1 MNAAKEG
8 AIALIRSLPDDCTI
22 EDIRHH
28 LAVLREAD
36 EGFEAIEEGR
46 GGSEEEVE
54 GTVAGFDELP
64 FFGMWSDRDDL
75 PEAVDQVREGRE
87 SWRRRPSRTD

>member
-1 MNAAKEG
+1 MNAAKES

-22 EDIRHH
+22 EDIQYH
-28 LAVLREAD
+28 LAVRRKVE
-36 EGFEAIEEGR
+36 EGLKAIEEGR
-46 GGSEEEVE
+46 VVTQEEAERK
-54 GTVAGFDELP
+54 VAGFSEFT

-87 SWRRRPSRTD
+87 SWRRRPSGTD